1 MIIIPLTCGLGW
13 IAETEILAVTMLKK
27 RASEG
32 DLCGAVLIK
41 NRRSAKRCT
50 PAQKPGVK
58 SA

>member
-1 MIIIPLTCGLGW
+1 
-13 IAETEILAVTMLKK
+13 MLKK
-27 RASEG
+27 KAAEG

-41 NRRSAKRCT
+41 NRRTAKRYT